1 MFKYF
6 LLTAGL
12 IFSVSTVSAAT
23 LARYEF
29 NGDLTD
35 SSGNGAEALTV
46 TDRGCGR
53 GSVTLQR
60 AYSLKVPLTAVH
72 FSTPCSLR

>member
-35 SSGNGAEALTV
+35 SSGNGADATLV
-46 TDRGCGR
+46 S
-53 GSVTLQR
+53 GSV
-60 AYSLKVPLTAVH
+60 
-72 FSTPCSLR
+72 CLRRGRRWASCVF